1 MIVSLQT
8 AGVIIAIIVMIII
21 VFLWFKHGNTVIQ
34 SILFPIFTFLLFY
47 LNAPSFIV
55 APEGTEPAQFLKFP
69 FSLYEKFG
77 LIYILISNILVT
89 LLGNYLGNNRNNVK
103 YSATQIKNKFNR
115 FCMDA
120 TELRIIGRD
129 LSFLSE
135 KNYSTQREKIV
146 KLKANT
152 RIICERS
159 DDETTIDLYQT
170 LLNDGIQIRSY
181 TRRDG
186 IANLKGQI
194 KTTEQKQTEGLFVL
208 KAPSIDRPIFVHSN
222 KKQNFNSIRLMLSN
236 SLKRFQITEMSGG
249 YLIDSVIQQFNRTF
263 ENGVHPT
270 IRCIA
275 LDLGG
280 VYLNGDIDTF
290 YNYLKEKF
298 SIVINKRKKDRL
310 NIDDSMMLGKIT
322 IREFLSKMIPP
333 AKMQALD
340 EDDWSNILLKWQS
353 TWTPNPIMKQLVTDL
368 SQFGYCVI
376 PFSNL
381 DKQNGDKYLREHYFP
396 SCCVYYYFSYEQN
409 HNKPARKTF
418 IDYEMKLKTW
428 GYNYKSFQILLIDD
442 ESANIA
448 QARSRGWQTLQ
459 FYNDTPEAIKNL
471 IKELKDRGIL
481 PNNYSLPES
490 TPC

>member
-1 MIVSLQT
+1 MISTSLFCAKPET
-8 AGVIIAIIVMIII
+8 KIV
-21 VFLWFKHGNTVIQ
+21 
-34 SILFPIFTFLLFY
+34 LFNSPIYSESQDDKEEHLPPL
-47 LNAPSFIV
+47 
-55 APEGTEPAQFLKFP
+55 
-69 FSLYEKFG
+69 G
-77 LIYILISNILVT
+77 LGYI
-89 LLGNYLGNNRNNVK
+89 
-103 YSATQIKNKFNR
+103 
-115 FCMDA
+115 A
-120 TELRIIGRD
+120 TELNRAGIPTEIVDCVYDRLGIAETVEIINRGAFD
-129 LSFLSE
+129 YVGFNIFSINIE
-135 KNYSTQREKIV
+135 IV
-146 KLKANT
+146 KAILLRLNRKVHVFLGGKVAEH
-152 RIICERS
+152 I
-159 DDETTIDLYQT
+159 YQT

>member
-1 MIVSLQT
+1 
-8 AGVIIAIIVMIII
+8 
-21 VFLWFKHGNTVIQ
+21 
-34 SILFPIFTFLLFY
+34 
-47 LNAPSFIV
+47 
-55 APEGTEPAQFLKFP
+55 
-69 FSLYEKFG
+69 
-77 LIYILISNILVT
+77 
-89 LLGNYLGNNRNNVK
+89 
-103 YSATQIKNKFNR
+103 
-115 FCMDA
+115 
-120 TELRIIGRD
+120 
-129 LSFLSE
+129 
-135 KNYSTQREKIV
+135 
-146 KLKANT
+146 
-152 RIICERS
+152 
-159 DDETTIDLYQT
+159 
-170 LLNDGIQIRSY
+170 
-181 TRRDG
+181 
-186 IANLKGQI
+186 
-194 KTTEQKQTEGLFVL
+194 
-208 KAPSIDRPIFVHSN
+208 
-222 KKQNFNSIRLMLSN
+222 
-236 SLKRFQITEMSGG
+236 
-249 YLIDSVIQQFNRTF
+249 
-263 ENGVHPT
+263 
-270 IRCIA
+270 
-275 LDLGG
+275 
-280 VYLNGDIDTF
+280 
-290 YNYLKEKF
+290 
-298 SIVINKRKKDRL
+298 
-310 NIDDSMMLGKIT
+310 MLGKIT

-396 SCCVYYYFSYEQN
+396 SCCVYYYFPYEQN

>member
-1 MIVSLQT
+1 MISTSLFCAKPETKIVLFNSPIYSESQDDKEEHLPPLGLGYIAT
-8 AGVIIAIIVMIII
+8 ELNRAGIPTEIVDCVYDRLGIAETVEIINRGAFDYVGFNIFSINIEIVKAILLRLNRKVHVFLGGKVAEHIYDEVAHWGYHYPITVIIGEGELIFPSLIFNNCTEAPIATEGSFSVYRVDVNSAYYPRDLDAIT
-21 VFLWFKHGNTVIQ
+21 LDRT
-34 SILFPIFTFLLFY
+34 LFY
-47 LNAPSFIV
+47 GREIRN
-55 APEGTEPAQFLKFP
+55 
-69 FSLYEKFG
+69 KFG
-77 LIYILISNILVT
+77 LLESCIIASRGCIYNCAFCGGALHSNPNITPRYRSCPNISN
-89 LLGNYLGNNRNNVK
+89 
-103 YSATQIKNKFNR
+103 
-115 FCMDA
+115 
-120 TELRIIGRD
+120 E
-129 LSFLSE
+129 
-135 KNYSTQREKIV
+135 
-146 KLKANT
+146 
-152 RIICERS
+152 
-159 DDETTIDLYQT
+159 
-170 LLNDGIQIRSY
+170 
-181 TRRDG
+181 
-186 IANLKGQI
+186 I
-194 KTTEQKQTEGLFVL
+194 KTIIQLS
-208 KAPSIDRPIFVHSN
+208 PSTR
-222 KKQNFNSIRLMLSN
+222 SIRVLDDLFLRDRKSI
-236 SLKRFQITEMSGG
+236 ITACN
-249 YLIDSVIQQFNRTF
+249 IFNAF
-263 ENGVHPT
+263 
-270 IRCIA
+270 
-275 LDLGG
+275 
-280 VYLNGDIDTF
+280 
-290 YNYLKEKF
+290 
-298 SIVINKRKKDRL
+298 
-310 NIDDSMMLGKIT
+310 DDSMMLGKIT